1 MRLSAIFVPLGVALA
16 VAGGIMYYASLQPAQ
31 AAKPY
36 ILGEVRHPVSAEM
49 TQWAKSMS
57 KQTAPFF
64 KVKDIH
70 GIDVQIGGE
79 GKKPQ
84 FVYFILDGCPCS
96 LDVQPLFNKMYLRFK
111 DKVEFIGV
119 INVGKEKG
127 LDYAGTTTTLHPVVS
142 DEALKIVKA
151 YGAKQSTY
159 SALIA
164 PDGTILRMWPGYSQ
178 GTLHEL
184 NRLLAKAVGTK
195 EEKFDA
201 AYAPNEETSGC
212 KFQ

>member
-1 MRLSAIFVPLGVALA
+1 
-16 VAGGIMYYASLQPAQ
+16 
-31 AAKPY
+31 
-36 ILGEVRHPVSAEM
+36 
-49 TQWAKSMS
+49 MS
-57 KQTAPFF
+57 KKTAPFF

-70 GIDVQIGGE
+70 EIDVQIGGQ

-96 LDVQPLFNKMYLRFK
+96 LDVQPLFNRMYLRFK
-111 DKVEFIGV
+111 DKVDFIGV
-119 INVGKEKG
+119 INVGKARG

-142 DEALKIVKA
+142 DEALKIIAA

-159 SALIA
+159 SALID
-164 PDGTILRMWPGYSQ
+164 PDGTILKMWPGYSQ

-184 NRLLAKAVGTK
+184 NHLLSKAVKTK

-201 AYAPNEETSGC
+201 AYAPEKQTTGC
-212 KFQ
+212 KF